1 MISNPCVRGVTSVG
15 LAFSAAEHIY
25 YTSLHFT
32 TFTNKYVKIINYTN
46 NYGRDGKGSRP
57 ERSET
62 ASSFSITG
70 FETKRNGVAI
80 AIARSIKEQTEVLLK
95 SDRLVWASAAS
106 TILMC
111 AGDTLRETKRGRK
124 GDRVAWYR
132 SEDLQKIVKA
142 KEDVYKAWHKT
153 KSFSALIEY
162 KLR

>member
-32 TFTNKYVKIINYTN
+32 TFTNKRRRGHVLCLQ
-46 NYGRDGKGSRP
+46 GRDGKGSRP